1 MEKVTVTIKTGNAA
15 FEENPNMEIAR
26 ILRELANNLEADVQP
41 GKLRDLNGNTV
52 GTVEYE

>member
-26 ILRELANNLEADVQP
+26 ILRELANNLEADVHP